1 MGAKTV
7 CLYPLTW
14 ALFLTC
20 GCSYGI
26 YSSVETSTSVQSKTK
41 TVPGKKFK
49 DLKIELSSVLEQ
61 MKKSEELHKKRE
73 EEHLAMIAAMQRCI
87 DDLEGINNSMKS
99 WCSVDEQEKVKFYTC
114 DDIGQ
119 CPTGILYPL
128 Q

>member
-1 MGAKTV
+1 MGLV
-7 CLYPLTW
+7 SYLRM
-14 ALFLTC
+14 FLWYLQFRGNHYIC
-20 GCSYGI
+20 PVKDKDCAR
-26 YSSVETSTSVQSKTK
+26 
-41 TVPGKKFK
+41 KK
-49 DLKIELSSVLEQ
+49 DIKIELSSLLEQ

-73 EEHLAMIAAMQRCI
+73 EEHLATIAAMQRRI